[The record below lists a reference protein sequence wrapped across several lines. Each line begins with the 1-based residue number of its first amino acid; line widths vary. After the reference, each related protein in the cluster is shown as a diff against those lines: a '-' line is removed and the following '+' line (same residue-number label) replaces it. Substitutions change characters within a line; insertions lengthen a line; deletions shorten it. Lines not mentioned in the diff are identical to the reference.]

1 MWEALIQFVS
11 LIVGAIGDYY
21 YYKSKTFW
29 RWIILSLV
37 LIIIFAYFVV

>member
-11 LIVGAIGDYY
+11 LIVDTIGDYY

-29 RWIILSLV
+29 RWIIFAFIS
-37 LIIIFAYFVV
+37 IIIFAYFIV